1 MDNYQKNT
9 FLEFEG
15 DNWFD
20 RNIDSINS
28 NFDYENDIV
37 YRTLLKHKLNPS
49 SILEI
54 GCSSGHRLNGL
65 KKLYGENNVE
75 YYGIDPS
82 KKAIEYGLSKYNN
95 INFNIGTADKLSS
108 FVTDSMDIVIMG
120 FVFYVIDRILLLK
133 VISEIDRILKND
145 GILIIV
151 DFFSEI
157 PKKIR
162 YHHINNDNFFTFKQN
177 YYEVFISSKI
187 YFLIDL
193 FSENHKSN
201 QSINQDFN
209 ELYTCALLKK
219 NINEGY
225 K

>member
-1 MDNYQKNT
+1 
-9 FLEFEG
+9 
-15 DNWFD
+15 
-20 RNIDSINS
+20 
-28 NFDYENDIV
+28 
-37 YRTLLKHKLNPS
+37 
-49 SILEI
+49 
-54 GCSSGHRLNGL
+54 
-65 KKLYGENNVE
+65 
-75 YYGIDPS
+75 
-82 KKAIEYGLSKYNN
+82 
-95 INFNIGTADKLSS
+95 
-108 FVTDSMDIVIMG
+108 
-120 FVFYVIDRILLLK
+120 VFYVIDRILLLK